1 MNKTIQVELVSN
13 NEFSGPVVKYDN
25 GHKQWYL
32 NGRLHR
38 ENGLAVTFLDGTEEY
53 WLKRVL
59 VKRKT
64 NQVIVKIT

>member
-1 MNKTIQVELVSN
+1 
-13 NEFSGPVVKYDN
+13 VKYDN